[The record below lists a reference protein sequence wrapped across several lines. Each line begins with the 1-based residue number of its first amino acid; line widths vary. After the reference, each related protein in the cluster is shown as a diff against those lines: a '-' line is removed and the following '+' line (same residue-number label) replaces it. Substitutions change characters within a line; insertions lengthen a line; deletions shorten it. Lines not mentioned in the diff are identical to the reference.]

1 MGRVQLWS
9 RLCVGSLLVSVSLA
23 ASPRLAAAAAGPAV
37 VHVAAYEV
45 VVAVPLLNLRQ
56 TPAVQAPVLLRL
68 AQGTPLAVHGYT
80 AHWLA
85 VTTRGGRAGYV
96 IARDVRLPG
105 GRLIP
110 LHPVHPAGA
119 RGPRPA
125 VLLVAVGAANL
136 RTAPR
141 LTAPVR
147 AVLVARTRLT
157 VRAMAGAWVEVTTA
171 SGVTGWL
178 WRALARPA

>member
-1 MGRVQLWS
+1 MGRAHLWS
-9 RLCVGSLLVSVSLA
+9 RLCMGSLLVSVSLA
-23 ASPRLAAAAAGPAV
+23 MSPRPAAVATGPTV

-56 TPAVQAPVLLRL
+56 TPALGAPVLLRL

-85 VTTRGGRAGYV
+85 VTTRAGRAGYV
-96 IARDVRLPG
+96 VARDVRLPG

-110 LHPVHPAGA
+110 LYPARA
-119 RGPRPA
+119 RGQQAA
-125 VLLVAVGAANL
+125 VLRVAVGAANL
-136 RTAPR
+136 RAAPR

-147 AVLVARTRLT
+147 AVLPARTRLI
-157 VRAMAGAWVEVTTA
+157 VRATAGAWVEVTTP